1 MPFVKLAL
9 DDVKEPEPVPEGV
22 YDLRIVKTQD
32 TESKKGNPMTVITI
46 RIEDAGIKN
55 PSPIVHYM
63 TYPDADLP
71 EEQKNFRLLD
81 IKRFL
86 SVFGIPFDPHG
97 FDTDGLQGATAN
109 KAMVVQEEGDDKIIR
124 NRIRLPRLRE

>member
-9 DDVKEPEPVPEGV
+9 DTVTEPESVPEGA
-22 YDLRIVKTQD
+22 YDLRITKVKD

-55 PSPIVHYM
+55 PAPITHYM
-63 TYPDADLP
+63 TYPDDDLP

-86 SVFGIPFDPHG
+86 SVFGIPFDPNG
-97 FDTDGLQGATAN
+97 FETESLEGATAH
-109 KAMVVQEEGDDKIIR
+109 KAMVIKEVGDDNIER
-124 NRIRLPRLRE
+124 NRLRLPRLKE

>member
-1 MPFVKLAL
+1 MPFIKLAL
-9 DDVKEPEPVPEGV
+9 DDAKEPEPVGEGM
-22 YDLRIVKTQD
+22 YDLRITKAQD

-46 RIEDAGIKN
+46 RVEDAGIKN

-63 TYPDADLP
+63 TYPDEDLP
-71 EEQKNFRLLD
+71 DEQKNFRLLD

-97 FDTDGLQGATAN
+97 FDTDGLVGATGR
-109 KAMVVQEEGDDKIIR
+109 AMVIQEEGQDNIMR
-124 NRIRLPRLRE
+124 NKLRLPRLKE

>member
-9 DDVKEPEPVPEGV
+9 DDTKEPETVPEGV
-22 YDLRIVKTQD
+22 YDLRIVKAQD

-55 PSPIVHYM
+55 AAPVIHYM

-71 EEQKNFRLLD
+71 DDQKNFRLLD

-86 SVFGIPFDPHG
+86 AVFGIPFDPHG
-97 FDTDGLQGATAN
+97 FDTDALQGATAQ
-109 KAMVVQEEGDDKIIR
+109 KVMLVQEEGEDNVHR
-124 NRIRLPRLRE
+124 NKLRLPRLKE